1 VDHVSELGALA
12 LATRIRRLLEQ
23 LLRDGKRVYQTAG
36 VDFEVRWFGVFHLLT
51 QRSPISITEIAHML
65 GQSHPTVIQVVD
77 EMTRRG
83 LLKSTLDG
91 SDGRRRQITPTLE
104 GRRLAKR
111 LDPIWRA
118 FAEAGREVVTEGGND
133 FITSL
138 SQLEIAIGRESMFE
152 RISAKLLKIRG
163 EDNHDRQ

>member
-1 VDHVSELGALA
+1 
-12 LATRIRRLLEQ
+12 
-23 LLRDGKRVYQTAG
+23 
-36 VDFEVRWFGVFHLLT
+36 
-51 QRSPISITEIAHML
+51 ML

-91 SDGRRRQITPTLE
+91 SDGRRRQIALTPE

-133 FITSL
+133 FIASL